1 MDLDE
6 IERLIKDSK
15 IPGAPVSGATVLA
28 LIAEVRAL
36 RELCAATYQMAGVVN
51 APERF
56 LDALSDAANGEI
68 GSRASTDALL
78 PVDASECG
86 AFPAESGDEVRALRE
101 DKARLDY
108 LDCMNTQLNKFYD
121 TTYQWKVILSPN
133 IVRLTAGRQWAGY
146 VGDIDLN
153 DAQCGEGS
161 FESCRKAIDDARGGK

>member
-28 LIAEVRAL
+28 LIA
-36 RELCAATYQMAGVVN
+36 
-51 APERF
+51 
-56 LDALSDAANGEI
+56 
-68 GSRASTDALL
+68 
-78 PVDASECG
+78 
-86 AFPAESGDEVRALRE
+86 EVRALRE